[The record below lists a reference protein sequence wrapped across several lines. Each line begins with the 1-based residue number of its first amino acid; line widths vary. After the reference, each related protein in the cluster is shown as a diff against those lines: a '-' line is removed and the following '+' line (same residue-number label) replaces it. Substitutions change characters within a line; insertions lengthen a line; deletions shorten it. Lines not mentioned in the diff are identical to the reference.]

1 MPCLLELDSK
11 LRLMQIFASVHS
23 ATAGKMLPDMLVGT
37 IVDDCSFEKTGE
49 SCPEPD
55 APKASHG
62 AEDGPAAEHTT
73 GRSSL
78 EARRARGMS
87 EENAGKGPTQSPR
100 GAIVGSCGE
109 LLQGGEHGATEG
121 VATCGEVELTLTAAA
136 PKCQDVA
143 SSLVIQGWKNAG
155 NGGRCGDHVQNDNA
169 SSSAEPV
176 TVVPASPSSQS
187 RRGNA
192 LYSGARG
199 ATATSP
205 TSDDAAAKCPFAAAL
220 KAAGHDL
227 AALPMPQDGMHGAQS
242 CTDDASARRS
252 MHGFR
257 DALGELETV
266 PETRPIAGELLDEEL
281 EGFSPTEHSSTQYRR
296 ESQDGM
302 WANGLG
308 AMPGSSKLKLAG
320 SSMLS
325 SSSGGVFKFSLDGG
339 SSRGFHKSRL
349 SPALSLSL
357 LSHTH
362 ACMHACHTQ
371 THTRK
376 CISIDIPEPVKK
388 VICVVDHRLESVGI
402 RCKWQR
408 PHPSEEEKAAGLS
421 RKK

>member
-1 MPCLLELDSK
+1 MLQPRLVFLQITCCVRLCVPHSADAVLGAPLELDSK

-87 EENAGKGPTQSPR
+87 EENAGKVPTQSPR

-136 PKCQDVA
+136 PKRQDVA
-143 SSLVIQGWKNAG
+143 ASLVIQGWKNAG
-155 NGGRCGDHVQNDNA
+155 NGGGFGDHFQNNNA
-169 SSSAEPV
+169 SSSTEPV
-176 TVVPASPSSQS
+176 TVLPASPSSQS
-187 RRGNA
+187 RRVNA
-192 LYSGARG
+192 LYSRAAG

-227 AALPMPQDGMHGAQS
+227 AALPMPQDGMHAMHRART
-242 CTDDASARRS
+242 CTDDDSARRS
-252 MHGFR
+252 MHGFK

-266 PETRPIAGELLDEEL
+266 PETRPIAGELLDEEI
-281 EGFSPTEHSSTQYRR
+281 GDISPIAHGPTAYRR
-296 ESQDGM
+296 GSQDGM
-302 WANGLG
+302 WANDPG

-320 SSMLS
+320 SSKLS
-325 SSSGGVFKFSLDGG
+325 SSSGGVFKFSLGAA
-339 SSRGFHKSRL
+339 SSRESQRSRL
-349 SPALSLSL
+349 STALPLPL

-362 ACMHACHTQ
+362 MPACMHAMY
-371 THTRK
+371 THTRTHENAY
-376 CISIDIPEPVKK
+376 IN
-388 VICVVDHRLESVGI
+388 
-402 RCKWQR
+402 
-408 PHPSEEEKAAGLS
+408 
-421 RKK
+421 